1 MMEQSIIPDGYKK
14 TEFGLIPDDW
24 EDAVIGD
31 VATFVGGSQ
40 PAKSTFKFVAS
51 NGYIRLIQIRDYKKD
66 TYITFIPEH
75 LAQKKC
81 ESDDIMIGR
90 YGPPIFQILRGIK
103 GAYNVA
109 LIKSIPNEK
118 VIKDFLY
125 YTLKSEGLFQVME
138 ILSRRSSGQTGVDLP
153 ALKSYPLALPPLKEQ
168 AAIANTL
175 SNIDGLI
182 ASIEKLIVKKQA
194 IKTATMQQLLTGKKR
209 LPPFDKYQEGPLKGN
224 RKGTQQTALGIIPKD
239 WDVKSIGELASVSSG
254 GTPNRE
260 NKNYWGGDIPWV
272 TTTLIK
278 GKEINT
284 AQQFITVEGLN
295 NSATKWFE
303 KGTIL
308 IAMYGQG
315 KTRGKVAILGIDA
328 TINQACAAIS
338 INSDDNPLYILHFL
352 NNQYKAIRELSNSG
366 GQENISGQIVKSILV
381 PLPPNKE
388 QKVICSV
395 LSDMDLSIDSLKDR
409 LAKTKQIKQG
419 MMKELLTGKT
429 RLPVTNIDGPNK

>member
-1 MMEQSIIPDGYKK
+1 M
-14 TEFGLIPDDW
+14 
-24 EDAVIGD
+24 
-31 VATFVGGSQ
+31 
-40 PAKSTFKFVAS
+40 
-51 NGYIRLIQIRDYKKD
+51 
-66 TYITFIPEH
+66 
-75 LAQKKC
+75 
-81 ESDDIMIGR
+81 
-90 YGPPIFQILRGIK
+90 
-103 GAYNVA
+103 
-109 LIKSIPNEK
+109 
-118 VIKDFLY
+118 
-125 YTLKSEGLFQVME
+125 
-138 ILSRRSSGQTGVDLP
+138 
-153 ALKSYPLALPPLKEQ
+153 
-168 AAIANTL
+168 
-175 SNIDGLI
+175 
-182 ASIEKLIVKKQA
+182 
-194 IKTATMQQLLTGKKR
+194 
-209 LPPFDKYQEGPLKGN
+209 
-224 RKGTQQTALGIIPKD
+224 
-239 WDVKSIGELASVSSG
+239 KSIGELASVSSG

-388 QKVICSV
+388 QKVICSA

-429 RLPVTNIDGPNK
+429 RLPVTNIDGTNK